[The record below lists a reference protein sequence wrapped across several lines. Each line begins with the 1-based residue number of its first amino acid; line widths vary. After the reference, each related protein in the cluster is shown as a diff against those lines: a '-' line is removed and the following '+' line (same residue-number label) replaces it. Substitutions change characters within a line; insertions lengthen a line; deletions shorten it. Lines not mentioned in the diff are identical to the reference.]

1 MNKIEKMLQCNDC
14 KEKLNELCEAL
25 GYNDAEREVAAEVLL
40 WLEMGKLK
48 NGSID
53 IKKIADRALNASPPD
68 ATKPSVMWE
77 TDIDPNNW
85 YTVKC

>member
-14 KEKLNELCEAL
+14 KDKLDQLCEAL
-25 GYNDAEREVAAEVLL
+25 EYNDAEREIAAEVLL

-48 NGSID
+48 KNYILPDTPKVGSF
-53 IKKIADRALNASPPD
+53 PD
-68 ATKPSVMWE
+68 ATKPSVMWN
-77 TDIDPNNW
+77 TNMDTYDW